1 MGRCLKQK
9 EKEEQG
15 RSKGRPF
22 SCFFFSPF
30 RFEASRCL
38 SFREEKKC

>member
-22 SCFFFSPF
+22 SCFFFPF